1 MSYQNDDFEKYKAKV
16 LNFIRKPD
24 GRSQGGGGGSKSLS
38 NQSIWLII
46 GGLVLLLAL
55 MNSFYTVQPD
65 EEGVVTRF
73 GKYLKTSQP
82 GLHGKIPWIDKI
94 YKVQSKRRQEEVF
107 GFRKND
113 RTGRSQPLAEE
124 SLMLTG
130 DLNLADVQWMVQ
142 YEISDPWK
150 FLFRVQDVPTTIR
163 DVSMSVM
170 RRVVGDEPVG
180 EVLTTARAAISL
192 EVRDLMQ
199 ETLSK
204 YDAGI
209 RIVTV
214 ELQSVTP
221 PQLVRPAF
229 NDVNAAKQ
237 EQEAAINRAQR
248 EYNRVIPE
256 ARGRADQTISEAKA
270 YAIRIVNQARGD
282 AERFNAVVTEYKKSP
297 QITRS
302 RLYLQTMEEV
312 LTQLDHFT
320 IVDES
325 AKGLLPV
332 YGSIATGSPP
342 AKQATGN
349 APISQNQS
357 EENRSVR

>member
-1 MSYQNDDFEKYKAKV
+1 MSYQNDEFEKYKAKV

-24 GRSQGGGGGSKSLS
+24 GGSNGGGQSFGG
-38 NQSIWLII
+38 QTVWLII
-46 GGLVLLLAL
+46 GGLFLLIAT
-55 MNSFYTVQPD
+55 MNSVYTVQPD

-73 GKYLKTSQP
+73 GRYSTTSQP
-82 GLHGKIPWIDKI
+82 GLHFKIPWVDQI

-107 GFRKND
+107 GFRKNE
-113 RTGRSQPLAEE
+113 RTGRTQALPEE

-130 DLNLADVQWMVQ
+130 DLNIADVQWMVQ

-150 FLFRVQDVPTTIR
+150 FLFRVQEVPHTIR

-170 RRVVGDEPVG
+170 RRAVGDELVG
-180 EVLTTARAAISL
+180 DVLTVARSSISL
-192 EVRDLMQ
+192 EVRELMQ
-199 ETLSK
+199 ETLDK

-221 PQLVRPAF
+221 PDPVRPAF

-237 EQEAAINRAQR
+237 EQESAINRAQR

-256 ARGRADQTISEAKA
+256 ARGIAAQTISEAEA
-270 YAIRIVNQARGD
+270 YSLQVVNQARGNS
-282 AERFNAVVTEYKKSP
+282 ERFRSMVTEYKKAP
-297 QITRS
+297 RVTKR
-302 RLYLQTMEEV
+302 RLYLETMEEI
-312 LTQLDHFT
+312 LTQTEQFT

-325 AKGLLPV
+325 AKGLIPIHGPV
-332 YGSIATGSPP
+332 PQEITRSAAASATRG
-342 AKQATGN
+342 
-349 APISQNQS
+349 
-357 EENRSVR
+357 ER